1 MAENILLFQ
10 IGGEVRF
17 ALQISQLFIGCT
29 ALIIIT
35 VIVVITI
42 NAIIINAITIIFVI
56 SMVNITIVI
65 NIAGKEEV
73 VEGRKTCRQQ
83 SKFKILCRHHP
94 SSPTPWPEH
103 QNISIQTKPRQRRNF
118 IVYFRNGHN

>member
-29 ALIIIT
+29 ALIIIA

-42 NAIIINAITIIFVI
+42 NII
-56 SMVNITIVI
+56 
-65 NIAGKEEV
+65 
-73 VEGRKTCRQQ
+73 
-83 SKFKILCRHHP
+83 HHHCHHYHHY
-94 SSPTPWPEH
+94 H
-103 QNISIQTKPRQRRNF
+103 QTL
-118 IVYFRNGHN
+118 

>member
-29 ALIIIT
+29 TLIIIA

-42 NAIIINAITIIFVI
+42 NVITINATTINAITIIT
-56 SMVNITIVI
+56 SNRHLSSL
-65 NIAGKEEV
+65 GK
-73 VEGRKTCRQQ
+73 
-83 SKFKILCRHHP
+83 P
-94 SSPTPWPEH
+94 S
-103 QNISIQTKPRQRRNF
+103 
-118 IVYFRNGHN
+118 

>member
-29 ALIIIT
+29 TLIIIT

-42 NAIIINAITIIFVI
+42 NAITINAITI
-56 SMVNITIVI
+56 NAITTII
-65 NIAGKEEV
+65 IIKLFETN
-73 VEGRKTCRQQ
+73 TCQAYCY
-83 SKFKILCRHHP
+83 SCPNNEDTI
-94 SSPTPWPEH
+94 
-103 QNISIQTKPRQRRNF
+103 
-118 IVYFRNGHN
+118 

>member
-17 ALQISQLFIGCT
+17 ALQISKLFIGCT

-42 NAIIINAITIIFVI
+42 NAIIINAITIIIIIKLFETDTCQAYCY
-56 SMVNITIVI
+56 SCPNNEDTI
-65 NIAGKEEV
+65 
-73 VEGRKTCRQQ
+73 
-83 SKFKILCRHHP
+83 
-94 SSPTPWPEH
+94 
-103 QNISIQTKPRQRRNF
+103 
-118 IVYFRNGHN
+118 